1 MLKKVSYRIKATM
14 LLVIVS
20 ILNSYTQ
27 SNTWKN
33 FTNYN
38 EVINDIQVKD
48 DFLWI
53 GTYGGL
59 AKINIETNKI
69 TLYNKANAGLP
80 GNDIKTIAIDN
91 SGNIWMGT
99 RSNGIGMFNGEKCIV
114 FNTKNSE
121 LPSDTWNTEIA
132 IDKNGNIWNGSLNH
146 LSRFDGTDWWNVKM
160 GDPFSSIPSIILDF
174 EFDNNGNTWIV
185 STSGLFKMV
194 GENLTKFNK
203 VRSANDI
210 EIDLKNRLWFGTRKG
225 LKMYDFEK
233 VVEFNTENS
242 EIPGDFITQIEF
254 DSKGNLWLLTNEGL
268 AKFDI
273 DNNKWYV
280 FNSNIL
286 NMHYGVLTI
295 DTHDNIWIG
304 RSEIGLVKFDGKNW
318 GIINLDESS
327 ISNNLVSSFAIDIN
341 GNKWIIAQNLINY
354 FEGTSWKYFNDN
366 NISQL
371 DFYLE
376 RIYDDGNR
384 ILWKGENIVID
395 FNDSLCLGYNS
406 SVNNIKNINKA
417 GTFKVDYQG
426 NIWQASKYGV
436 LKYDWK
442 TWFTYNTENSTL
454 PTNNIANL
462 AFDNSVNLLISTLPK
477 TYNNEK
483 GVLLK
488 FDGTNWVTL
497 YTCSQV
503 GYCITGI
510 ETDESGNIWL
520 GIADRTRVGL
530 IYGGGLLKFDGI
542 TWTNYNIYNSGLP
555 SNSVV
560 ELCLDQD
567 ENLWIGTYDGGLA
580 KFDRKKEWTVFNTYN
595 SPLPGNNIEQIE
607 VDSTGNL
614 WIGIQYSGLTFMPKN
629 AVPDTTMY
637 IDTLSEAILI
647 QNYPN
652 PFVSNTNI
660 EFTVSKITRVQ
671 INIYDF
677 NGRLVK
683 YLVNQIFPPGTNQIE
698 WDGRNNS
705 GHPVS
710 AGMYICILQT
720 DDAFI
725 SKKMVL
731 LK

>member
-1 MLKKVSYRIKATM
+1 
-14 LLVIVS
+14 
-20 ILNSYTQ
+20 
-27 SNTWKN
+27 
-33 FTNYN
+33 
-38 EVINDIQVKD
+38 
-48 DFLWI
+48 
-53 GTYGGL
+53 
-59 AKINIETNKI
+59 
-69 TLYNKANAGLP
+69 
-80 GNDIKTIAIDN
+80 
-91 SGNIWMGT
+91 
-99 RSNGIGMFNGEKCIV
+99 
-114 FNTKNSE
+114 
-121 LPSDTWNTEIA
+121 
-132 IDKNGNIWNGSLNH
+132 
-146 LSRFDGTDWWNVKM
+146 M

-194 GENLTKFNK
+194 GENLTEFNK

-210 EIDLKNRLWFGTRKG
+210 EIDLKNRLWFGTGKG
-225 LKMYDFEK
+225 LIMYDFEK

-254 DSKGNLWLLTNEGL
+254 DSKGNLWLLMNEGL
-268 AKFDI
+268 VKFDI

-286 NMHYGVLTI
+286 NMHYGILSI

-304 RSEIGLVKFDGKNW
+304 RSEIGLLKFDGKNW
-318 GIINLDESS
+318 EIINLDESS
-327 ISNNLVSSFAIDIN
+327 ISSNLISSFAIDIN
-341 GNKWIIAQNLINY
+341 GNKWLIAQNLINY
-354 FEGTSWKYFNDN
+354 FDKTSWKYFNDS

-395 FNDSLCLGYNS
+395 YNDSLCLGYNS

-417 GTFKVDYQG
+417 GTFKVDSQG

-436 LKYDWK
+436 LKYDGENWY
-442 TWFTYNTENSTL
+442 TYNTENSPL
-454 PTNNIANL
+454 PTNNIAKL
-462 AFDNSVNLLISTLPK
+462 AFDNSGNLLISTLPNA
-477 TYNNEK
+477 YNDEK

-503 GYCITGI
+503 GYYITGI
-510 ETDESGNIWL
+510 ETDESGNIWI
-520 GIADRTRVGL
+520 GIIDRMTVGF

-542 TWTNYNIYNSGLP
+542 TWGNYDIYNSGLP

-580 KFDRKKEWTVFNTYN
+580 KFDRKKEWTVFNTHN

-607 VDSTGNL
+607 VDSIGNL
-614 WIGIQYSGLTFMPKN
+614 WLGIQYSGLTFMPKN
-629 AVPDTTMY
+629 AVPDTTLY
-637 IDTLSEAILI
+637 IDTLNEAIFI

-652 PFVSNTNI
+652 PFVSNTKI

-677 NGRLVK
+677 NGRLVRM
-683 YLVNQIFPPGTNQIE
+683 LANRIFPTGTNQIE
-698 WDGRNNS
+698 WNGSNNS

-710 AGMYICILQT
+710 AGMYICVLQT
-720 DDAFI
+720 GDTFL